1 MNYLFL
7 DSSPNKDQQLA
18 FSRPASKILDNME
31 EREMDEPSHGLQGS
45 LFAPPILEKEQV
57 DMKQTDNELLVL
69 VNKMKDQLIGKDKKQ
84 DEEDAEEEKGEE
96 SSMIELSDLNMGT
109 QFYVGSLS
117 VIRFVYFI
125 QNVVENKV
133 IWVYEYELI
142 LQKHITLYFFCKS
155 REQQYHR
162 DLSNSV
168 RQ

>member
-18 FSRPASKILDNME
+18 FSRPASPKILDNME
-31 EREMDEPSHGLQGS
+31 EREMDEPSHGLKGS

-117 VIRFVYFI
+117 VIGLY
-125 QNVVENKV
+125 
-133 IWVYEYELI
+133 I
-142 LQKHITLYFFCKS
+142 LYRMLLKTK
-155 REQQYHR
+155 
-162 DLSNSV
+162 
-168 RQ
+168 

>member
-18 FSRPASKILDNME
+18 FSRSASPKILDNME
-31 EREMDEPSHGLQGS
+31 EREMDEPSHGLKGS

-84 DEEDAEEEKGEE
+84 DEEDAEENGEE
-96 SSMIELSDLNMGT
+96 SSLIELSDLNMGT

-117 VIRFVYFI
+117 VIGLY
-125 QNVVENKV
+125 
-133 IWVYEYELI
+133 I
-142 LQKHITLYFFCKS
+142 LYRMLLKTK
-155 REQQYHR
+155 
-162 DLSNSV
+162 
-168 RQ
+168 